1 MKIDYAVVATD
12 NNPFYDGYWEI
23 TQKVWKHVVGVKTIL
38 VTVGDEDYHKVFDD
52 YELIGYK
59 KVDDIPTS
67 FQAQVSRL
75 FVTKTYPDKTF
86 LTSDLDMIPL
96 SKGYFIDN
104 AERIDENTLLIY
116 SADAYG
122 YNNQNR
128 YPMCYNLATGKVY
141 NEIMDLNCS
150 YEEFI
155 HRLYSLKI
163 EPLWDTDE
171 LYWGKCVNVFESNPN
186 NENRFVKLHRG
197 FGQGAHLRI
206 DRDYWGSYDFSKV
219 KEGYYIDSHLERPYS
234 LYKHNID
241 SLVNELLNL

>member
-1 MKIDYAVVATD
+1 MKIDYVVVATD

-23 TQKVWKHVVGVKTIL
+23 VKKTWKHVVDVKAIL
-38 VTVGDEDYHKVFDD
+38 VTIGDEDYHKIYDD

-59 KVDDIPTS
+59 KVDGIPTS
-67 FQAQVSRL
+67 FQSQVSRL

-86 LTSDLDMIPL
+86 LTSDIDMIPL
-96 SKGYFIDN
+96 SKWYFVDN
-104 AERIDENTLLIY
+104 SENVDENSLLIY

-122 YNNQNR
+122 YNNQIR

-155 HRLYSLKI
+155 HRLYSLNI

-171 LYWGKCVNVFESNPN
+171 LFWGKCVSEFETNPN
-186 NENRFVKLHRG
+186 TQNRVVKLHRG
-197 FGQGAHLRI
+197 WGQGAHLRI
-206 DRDYWGSYDFSKV
+206 DRDYWSRYDFSKV

-234 LYKHNID
+234 LYKNNID
-241 SLVNELLNL
+241 SLVNDLLN

>member
-1 MKIDYAVVATD
+1 MKIDYVVVATD

-23 TQKVWKHVVGVKTIL
+23 VKKTWKHVVGVKTIL
-38 VTVGDEDYHKVFDD
+38 VTIGDEDYHKIYDD

-59 KVDDIPTS
+59 KVEEIPTS
-67 FQAQVSRL
+67 FQSQVSRL
-75 FVTKTYPDKTF
+75 FVTKTYLDKTF
-86 LTSDLDMIPL
+86 LTSDIDMIPL
-96 SKGYFIDN
+96 CKWYFVDN
-104 AERIDENTLLIY
+104 SDKVDENSLLIY

-122 YNNQNR
+122 YNNQIR

-155 HRLYSLKI
+155 HRLYSLNI

-171 LYWGKCVNVFESNPN
+171 LFWGKCVSEFETNPN
-186 NENRFVKLHRG
+186 TQNRVVKLHRG
-197 FGQGAHLRI
+197 WGQGAHLRI
-206 DRDYWGSYDFSKV
+206 DRDYWGRYDFSKV

-234 LYKHNID
+234 LYKNSID
-241 SLVNELLNL
+241 SLVNDLLN